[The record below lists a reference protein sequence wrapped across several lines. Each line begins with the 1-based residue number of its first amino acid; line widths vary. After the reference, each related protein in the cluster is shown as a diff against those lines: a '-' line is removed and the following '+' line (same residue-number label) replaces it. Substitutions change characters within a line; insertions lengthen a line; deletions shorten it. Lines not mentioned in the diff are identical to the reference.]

1 MKEFFALVD
10 WAVVGVKLIALV
22 TLILFAKQ
30 SAISLIM
37 EKPKKDIRDQVEQS
51 LFLLT
56 SFTLIWHFLGSYMS
70 LAFSK
75 SSYSYEERLQIYYFF
90 FSFYDVLGLAILAG
104 LHWFKQCRFSKFCR
118 WVYFLTTIMISLQL
132 LRYLDRVY
140 LGAGYLDSLY
150 MPLKTGI
157 NLATLALIGA
167 YPVLRLLNLKPNH
180 RWS

>member
-1 MKEFFALVD
+1 MKEFFALID

-30 SAISLIM
+30 PAIRLILKRP
-37 EKPKKDIRDQVEQS
+37 EKDIRDQVEQS

-56 SFTLIWHFLGSYMS
+56 AFTLIWHFLGSYMS

-75 SSYSYEERLQIYYFF
+75 SSFSYEEKLQIYYFF

-104 LHWFKQCRFSKFCR
+104 LHWLKRCRFSKFCR
-118 WVYFLTTIMISLQL
+118 WIYFLTTAMISLQL
-132 LRYLDRVY
+132 IRYLDRVY
-140 LGAGYLDSLY
+140 LEAGYLDAFY
-150 MPLKTGI
+150 MPIKTGI

-167 YPVLRLLNLKPNH
+167 YPVFRLLKLKPNH